1 MAHADGSRD
10 IAAGVPIIL
19 FGALGLWLARA
30 YPFGVLTDMGPGF
43 LPAIVSLALIG
54 TGIAISLGNRESDAA
69 GGLAWRASL
78 FVFAAM
84 IAFGLAIERLGL
96 VVATFAT
103 TVICAYATPE
113 VRWKEAV
120 PLGVFFAVFAVLVF
134 VYGLG
139 QPVPMW
145 WWDR

>member
-1 MAHADGSRD
+1 MAHAAGDRD

-19 FGALGLWLARA
+19 FGALGLWLARD

-43 LPAIVSLALIG
+43 LPAIVSLALVG
-54 TGIAISLGNRESDAA
+54 TGIAISLGHREDAA
-69 GGLAWRASL
+69 AGRIAWRASL
-78 FVFAAM
+78 FVFASM
-84 IAFGLAIERLGL
+84 TAFGLAIERLGL

-103 TVICAYATPE
+103 TVICAYATPDA
-113 VRWKEAV
+113 RWKEAI
-120 PLGVFFAVFAVLVF
+120 PLGICFAIFAVVVF

-139 QPVPMW
+139 QPVPVW

>member
-1 MAHADGSRD
+1 MTHAGGSRD
-10 IAAGVPIIL
+10 IAAGVPVIL
-19 FGALGLWLARA
+19 FGAAGLWLARA

-43 LPAIVSLALIG
+43 LPVIASLALVA
-54 TGIAISLGNRESDAA
+54 TGIAISLGHRESGSA
-69 GGLAWRASL
+69 GRLAWRASL

-96 VVATFAT
+96 VVSTFGT
-103 TVICAYATPE
+103 TVICAYATSE
-113 VRWKEAV
+113 ARWKEAV
-120 PLGVFFAVFAVLVF
+120 PLGVGFAIFAVLVF

-139 QPVPMW
+139 QPVPVW

>member
-1 MAHADGSRD
+1 MVHAGEHRD
-10 IAAGVPIIL
+10 VTAGVPIIL

-43 LPAIVSLALIG
+43 LPTIVSLALVG
-54 TGIAISLGNRESDAA
+54 TGIAISLGHRE
-69 GGLAWRASL
+69 GGSGGRLAWRASL

-96 VVATFAT
+96 VVATFGT

-113 VRWKEAV
+113 VRWKEAI
-120 PLGVFFAVFAVLVF
+120 PLGVFFSVFAVLVF

-139 QPVPMW
+139 
-145 WWDR
+145 